1 MIGLIDGDVLCYMAC
16 KSRYVTAEGHKYL
29 TSQALIFS
37 EAEDERY
44 LDKSWN
50 NFKKAL
56 RDIEEELFLDDMLV
70 AVKGP
75 DNFRNIMYPEYKM
88 NRHKDPKQSNQFV
101 PLIRKLAVHNN
112 LAIESTGRE
121 ADDLLRIWAYECQH
135 AGVPY
140 IVVSIDKDLKCIPG
154 KHLNIKKNEFLDID
168 EIYATRFFYQQL
180 LKGDS
185 TDNIPGIPGVGE
197 VRAEKALKYCKTE
210 EEMQEV
216 VVDQYM
222 QFYDKDWLQYLLSNG
237 KMIYL
242 QRYVNDY
249 FSCRHWPIVEE
260 ILSTV
265 EKATTPAPATPV
277 PPKLA
282 PPAPVLPRS
291 APLRPPASLPPT
303 AAPAPVPG
311 PTRATSPTRQSTF
324 NLKIPGKS

>member
-56 RDIEEELFLDDMLV
+56 RDLEEELFLDDMLV

-88 NRHKDPKQSNQFV
+88 NRHKDPKQANQFV

-168 EIYATRFFYQQL
+168 EEYATRFFYQQL

-197 VRAEKALKYCKTE
+197 VKAEKALKHCKTE

-249 FSCRHWPIVEE
+249 FSCRHWPVVEE

-282 PPAPVLPRS
+282 PPAPGIPGMLSVLS
-291 APLRPPASLPPT
+291 PLRCFWSNI
-303 AAPAPVPG
+303 
-311 PTRATSPTRQSTF
+311 RW
-324 NLKIPGKS
+324 

>member
-16 KSRYVTAEGHKYL
+16 KSRYVTKEGYKFLNYQKL
-29 TSQALIFS
+29 EFS
-37 EAEDERY
+37 EAQDAKY
-44 LDKSWN
+44 LDECWQ
-50 NFKKAL
+50 NFAKTLKEL
-56 RDIEEELFLDDMLV
+56 EESLFLDDMLV

-88 NRHKDPKQSNQFV
+88 NRHKDPKQANQFV

-168 EIYATRFFYQQL
+168 EEYATRFFYQQL

-197 VRAEKALKYCKTE
+197 VKAEKVLKHCKTE

-249 FSCRHWPIVEE
+249 FSCRHWPVVEE

-282 PPAPVLPRS
+282 PPAPPATPC
-291 APLRPPASLPPT
+291 APQRPPASLPPT
-303 AAPAPVPG
+303 EAPAPG
-311 PTRATSPTRQSTF
+311 SGATRATSPTRQSTF
-324 NLKIPGKS
+324 NLKIPGK

>member
-1 MIGLIDGDVLCYMAC
+1 MAC
-16 KSRYVTAEGHKYL
+16 KSRYVTKEGHKFLNYQEL
-29 TSQALIFS
+29 EFS
-37 EAEDERY
+37 EAQDAKY
-44 LDKSWN
+44 LDECWK
-50 NFKKAL
+50 NFAKTLKEL
-56 RDIEEELFLDDMLV
+56 EESLFLDDMLV

-140 IVVSIDKDLKCIPG
+140 IVVSVDKDLKCIPG

-168 EIYATRFFYQQL
+168 EEYATRFFYQQL

-185 TDNIPGIPGVGE
+185 TDNIPGIPSVGE
-197 VRAEKALKYCKTE
+197 VKAEKALKHCKTE

-249 FSCRHWPIVEE
+249 FSCRHWPVVEE

-282 PPAPVLPRS
+282 PPVPPAAPR
-291 APLRPPASLPPT
+291 APLRPSASLPPT
-303 AAPAPVPG
+303 VALASGSG

-324 NLKIPGKS
+324 NLKIPGK